1 MIILELTLMQLYY
14 LTTAAIYLFIAV
26 LFISLGGVDTLFI
39 CKYSNSLL
47 SPRCGTLYGTSYLI
61 IKDLIEIATL
71 LDLLCT
77 YTGANIQ
84 TFMNSRY

>member
-1 MIILELTLMQLYY
+1 MCSVLL
-14 LTTAAIYLFIAV
+14 LFIA
-26 LFISLGGVDTLFI
+26 
-39 CKYSNSLL
+39 
-47 SPRCGTLYGTSYLI
+47 GTLYGTSYLI